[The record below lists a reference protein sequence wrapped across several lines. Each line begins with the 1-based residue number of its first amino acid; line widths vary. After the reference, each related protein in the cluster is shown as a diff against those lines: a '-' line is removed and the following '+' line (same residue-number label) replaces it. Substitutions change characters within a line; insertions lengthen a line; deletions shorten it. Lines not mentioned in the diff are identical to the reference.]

1 MTEISYVHSIPQNEF
16 ADRGAAAQLAKP
28 GYVPYLSLTEGE
40 MNLELIRQR
49 YSLLSRFYPEVPEY
63 ARAVQMIDTV
73 LGNGLH
79 RGVSFVGS
87 VPDVLQ
93 GVAQIIANS
102 VHFNR
107 PAAGAL
113 LGRQNALSGIGQVSI
128 DAEARYQDCLKNI
141 KINPGAP
148 GDVYVRAQ
156 RYCQERFSI
165 EKIVNGSVVPI
176 SHHIIYQRLNDSYP
190 DIPSRV
196 YSKMIGHQAGIEGLS
211 NVTTVQKSL
220 VSLWVDNATI
230 EKNVQINA
238 GPLDGIET
246 SFALSK
252 NSDSELSKYVNYID
266 SIRID
271 RPNATIKGMDPVVVQ
286 AIVQAIGQAVTAALA
301 FINALKQQELAK
313 QAMSEARGFGTDAF
327 SASQNDWIGGP
338 NNPTTG
344 EQNNKLITYAA
355 LGLGAYFLLDDN

>member
-16 ADRGAAAQLAKP
+16 ADRGAAAQLATP
-28 GYVPYLSLTEGE
+28 GYIPYLSLTEGE

-49 YSLLSRFYPEVPEY
+49 YSLLSRFYPDVPEY

-79 RGVSFVGS
+79 RGVSFVGAI
-87 VPDVLQ
+87 PDVLQ
-93 GVAQIIANS
+93 GIAQIIDNS
-102 VHFNR
+102 VRYNR
-107 PAAGAL
+107 PASGVL

-141 KINPGAP
+141 KVSPGAP
-148 GDVYVRAQ
+148 GDVYLRAQ
-156 RYCQERFSI
+156 KYCQERFNI

-211 NVTTVQKSL
+211 NVTSVQKSL

-252 NSDSELSKYVNYID
+252 NQDVDLAKYRAFMIKLQK
-266 SIRID
+266 D
-271 RPNATIKGMDPVVVQ
+271 RPGVQGLDPVVVQ

-301 FINALKQQELAK
+301 FINALKQQDLAK
-313 QAMSEARGFGTDAF
+313 QAMAEARGFGTDAF

>member
-1 MTEISYVHSIPQNEF
+1 MTQISYVHAIPQNEF
-16 ADRGAAAQLAKP
+16 ADRGAAATGLAKP
-28 GYVPYLSLTEGE
+28 GYIPYLSLTEGE
-40 MNLELIRQR
+40 MNLELHRQR
-49 YSLLSRFYPEVPEY
+49 YSLLSRFYPEVQEY
-63 ARAVQMIDTV
+63 AQAVKMIDAA
-73 LGNGLH
+73 LGAGLH
-79 RGVSFVGS
+79 RGVNFIGVI
-87 VPDVLQ
+87 PDALQ
-93 GVAQIIANS
+93 RVAAVIDNAALFS
-102 VHFNR
+102 R
-107 PAAGAL
+107 PAAGVL
-113 LGRQNALSGIGQVSI
+113 LGRKNVLAGIGQVEI
-128 DAEARYQDCLKNI
+128 DAQARYQDCLNNI
-141 KINPGAP
+141 KVDPGAP
-148 GDVYVRAQ
+148 GDVYIRAQ
-156 RYCQERFSI
+156 RYCQERFNI

-211 NVTTVQKSL
+211 NVTEVQKSL

-230 EKNVQINA
+230 EKNIQINA
-238 GPLDGIET
+238 GPLDGVET

-252 NSDSELSKYVNYID
+252 NQDVDLAKYQAFMIKLQK
-266 SIRID
+266 D
-271 RPNATIKGMDPVVVQ
+271 RPGVQGMDPVVVQ

-313 QAMSEARGFGTDAF
+313 QAMAEARGFGTDAF

-338 NNPTTG
+338 DNPTTG

>member
-16 ADRGAAAQLAKP
+16 SDRGAAAQLAKP
-28 GYVPYLSLTEGE
+28 GYIPYWSLTEGE

-79 RGVSFVGS
+79 RGVSFVGAI
-87 VPDVLQ
+87 PDVLQ

-102 VHFNR
+102 VHYNQ
-107 PAAGAL
+107 PAAGAPL

-128 DAEARYQDCLKNI
+128 DAEARYQECLKNI
-141 KINPGAP
+141 QINPGAP
-148 GDVYVRAQ
+148 PEVAQ
-156 RYCQERFSI
+156 RARKYCEERFNI

-196 YSKMIGHQAGIEGLS
+196 YSKMIGHQAGIEGLA
-211 NVTTVQKSL
+211 NVTSVQKSL

-252 NSDSELSKYVNYID
+252 NQDIDLAKYTAYMIKLQK
-266 SIRID
+266 D
-271 RPNATIKGMDPVVVQ
+271 RPGVQGMDPVVVQ

>member
-28 GYVPYLSLTEGE
+28 GYIPYLSLTEGE

-49 YSLLSRFYPEVPEY
+49 YSLFSRFYPEVPEY
-63 ARAVQMIDTV
+63 AKAVQMIDTV

-79 RGVSFVGS
+79 RGVSFVGA

-93 GVAQIIANS
+93 GVARIIANS
-102 VHFNR
+102 VQYNR

-128 DAEARYQDCLKNI
+128 DAETRYEDCLKKI
-141 KINPGAP
+141 KINPGQPLDA
-148 GDVYVRAQ
+148 YYRAQ
-156 RYCQERFSI
+156 KYCQERFNI

-196 YSKMIGHQAGIEGLS
+196 YSKMIGHQAGIEGLA
-211 NVTTVQKSL
+211 NITTIQKSL

-238 GPLDGIET
+238 GPLDGVET

-252 NSDSELSKYVNYID
+252 NNDTDLAKYQAFMIKLQK
-266 SIRID
+266 D
-271 RPNATIKGMDPVVVQ
+271 RPGVQGMDPVVVQ
-286 AIVQAIGQAVTAALA
+286 AIVQAVGQAVTAALA
-301 FINALKQQELAK
+301 FINALKQQELSK
-313 QAMSEARGFGTDAF
+313 QAMAEARGFGTDAF